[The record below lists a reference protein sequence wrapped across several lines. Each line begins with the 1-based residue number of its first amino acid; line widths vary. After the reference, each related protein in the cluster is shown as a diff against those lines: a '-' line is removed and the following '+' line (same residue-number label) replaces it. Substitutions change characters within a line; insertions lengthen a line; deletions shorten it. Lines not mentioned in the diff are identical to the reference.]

1 MKIYNHHSFLCGLL
15 FLCALPLFA
24 LGIIE
29 VDWWQWIVTIAIS
42 GKFLYTGLSES
53 ENRRQERI
61 ANNYQRVSKQL
72 LGRYAALKLNLP
84 IVILGVFFA
93 VALFVRFVFD
103 CIIPVWIVI
112 VVLLAATVALFYTI
126 GVNRQITEYIEN
138 ETEESP
144 ET

>member
-1 MKIYNHHSFLCGLL
+1 MKIYNRHSFICGLL

-24 LGIIE
+24 FDIIE
-29 VDWWQWIVTIAIS
+29 VDWWQWIITIAIS

-61 ANNYQRVSKQL
+61 ANNYQQVSKQL
-72 LGRYAALKLNLP
+72 LGRYAALKVNLP
-84 IVILGVFFA
+84 VVILVVFFA
-93 VALFVRFVFD
+93 IALFVRFVFD
-103 CIIPVWIVI
+103 CIIPVGIVV

-138 ETEESP
+138 EADNPP

>member
-1 MKIYNHHSFLCGLL
+1 MKIHNKHSFICGLL

-72 LGRYAALKLNLP
+72 LGRYAAIKVNLP
-84 IVILGVFFA
+84 IVILGVFFTA
-93 VALFVRFVFD
+93 ALIARFVFD
-103 CIIPVWIVI
+103 YIIPIGVVV

-138 ETEESP
+138 EAEEPP